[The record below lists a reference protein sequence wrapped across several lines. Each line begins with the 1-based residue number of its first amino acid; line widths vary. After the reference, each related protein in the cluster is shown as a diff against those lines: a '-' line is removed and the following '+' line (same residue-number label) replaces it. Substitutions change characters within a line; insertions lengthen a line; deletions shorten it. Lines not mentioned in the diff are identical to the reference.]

1 MFRHMTKI
9 TVCILLSIVWSGYI
23 FSTDVE
29 YYKMITSLT
38 DQSKVKMTEDLFYT
52 QLLSFQGYNVVDKRP
67 AQYEGDLSNKNPD
80 TIFFYV
86 SIQEENNQWHCTLY
100 AGQPQLNKKAEVTHT
115 YDSFFK
121 ILTEAKP
128 SIQNILDQLSTKQSA
143 SVRQGLSVITPTYDS
158 IAGTW
163 VGEPTINKIVLLR
176 GGRGFVIFNNGASM
190 NISVEIRG
198 NTVICTQSGQGNAS
212 YFPDIPREMALVAA
226 LDATPIVWTMQMT
239 NENTMV
245 GTKESLKPIQQ
256 GNDLVGVETGTS
268 SVTWSKQ

>member
-86 SIQEENNQWHCTLY
+86 SVQEENNQWH
-100 AGQPQLNKKAEVTHT
+100 
-115 YDSFFK
+115 
-121 ILTEAKP
+121 
-128 SIQNILDQLSTKQSA
+128 
-143 SVRQGLSVITPTYDS
+143 
-158 IAGTW
+158 
-163 VGEPTINKIVLLR
+163 
-176 GGRGFVIFNNGASM
+176 
-190 NISVEIRG
+190 
-198 NTVICTQSGQGNAS
+198 
-212 YFPDIPREMALVAA
+212 
-226 LDATPIVWTMQMT
+226 
-239 NENTMV
+239 
-245 GTKESLKPIQQ
+245 
-256 GNDLVGVETGTS
+256 
-268 SVTWSKQ
+268 